1 MDKYSVKLMSRALRD
16 LDGIY
21 DYISHTLLE
30 PGTALNL
37 VDRIEGAILS
47 LETMPFRCPERKQGD
62 YANRGYRQLFV
73 ENYTAVFRIDEA
85 KKIVIVVTIRYSP
98 SKF

>member
-21 DYISHTLLE
+21 HYISHALLE
-30 PGTALNL
+30 PETALNL
-37 VDRIEGAILS
+37 VKRIEDAILS
-47 LETMPFRCPERKQGD
+47 LETMPYRCPERRHGA

-85 KKIVIVVTIRYSP
+85 KKMVIVITVRYSP
-98 SKF
+98 SEF